1 MSEAEH
7 DTRGLQAA
15 LAAAVVMLGARE
27 AHAAK
32 SRLLVFLHV
41 ALKQRAFQNKLAA
54 AMSGIE
60 VTAVGRVADFDR
72 ALAAGQ
78 DAVLSL
84 PEVLQA
90 RGLGIKLQGYR
101 GGKPDEVYALV
112 AAGSVPEPARIKVV
126 GALDLFGRTGTN
138 HFVSRLVGASPRVER
153 VTKVEDLLALLQM
166 QRVDAILLPVRLVAE
181 LRTMS
186 RLNLIQKELGPRVG
200 LPAAAIVGPG
210 GQQALAAV
218 ARLPAAA
225 SRIVGVDE
233 WR

>member
-1 MSEAEH
+1 MSEPIHE
-7 DTRGLQAA
+7 TRGLGAA
-15 LAAAVVMLGARE
+15 LAAAVVVLGARE
-27 AHAAK
+27 AHAAG

-41 ALKQRAFQNKLAA
+41 ALKQRAFQNELSA
-54 AMSGIE
+54 AMSGID

-72 ALAAGQ
+72 ALATGQ

-84 PEVLQA
+84 PEVLQG
-90 RGLGIKLQGYR
+90 RELGIKLRGYR

-112 AAGSVPEPARIKVV
+112 GAGSVPEPARIKVV

-138 HFVSRLVGASPRVER
+138 EFVSRLVGVHPKVER

-166 QRVDAILLPVRLVAE
+166 QRVDVILLPARLIAE
-181 LRTMS
+181 LKTMS
-186 RLNLIQKELGPRVG
+186 RLNLVHKELGPRVG
-200 LPAAAIVGPG
+200 LPAASIVGPG
-210 GQQALAAV
+210 GQRALAAI